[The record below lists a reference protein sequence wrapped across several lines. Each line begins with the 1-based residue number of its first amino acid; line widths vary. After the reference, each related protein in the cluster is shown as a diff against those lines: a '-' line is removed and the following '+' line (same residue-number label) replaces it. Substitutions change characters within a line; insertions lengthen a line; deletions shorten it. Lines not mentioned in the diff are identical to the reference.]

1 MPWKHAFIKNDKAKK
16 KKKNPKELL
25 KYFYLQ
31 THFLLPWRILFF
43 FFFIHLYFFEAKTRG
58 GKFDEI
64 VQMTVW
70 DLKFERTVLPVDRAP
85 K

>member
-16 KKKNPKELL
+16 KKKSEGTTKILLSPNPFPSALEDS
-25 KYFYLQ
+25 FC
-31 THFLLPWRILFF
+31 

-64 VQMTVW
+64 VQMTV
-70 DLKFERTVLPVDRAP
+70 
-85 K
+85 

>member
-1 MPWKHAFIKNDKAKK
+1 MLLLRMTKLK
-16 KKKNPKELL
+16 KKKNLKELL

-31 THFLLPWRILFF
+31 THFLLPWRILFFF

-70 DLKFERTVLPVDRAP
+70 DLKFECTVLPVDRAP